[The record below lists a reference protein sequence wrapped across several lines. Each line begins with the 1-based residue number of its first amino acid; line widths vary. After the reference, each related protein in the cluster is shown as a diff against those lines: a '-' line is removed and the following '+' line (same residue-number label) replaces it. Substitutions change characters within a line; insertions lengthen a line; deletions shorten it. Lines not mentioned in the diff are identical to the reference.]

1 MVLNSSHLSCGVS
14 ESKWSPGTSQKR
26 KMDYPQDEG
35 RLALLVGGR
44 EKCMPFKHVHQGTH
58 CEMMWTEE
66 KMC

>member
-1 MVLNSSHLSCGVS
+1 
-14 ESKWSPGTSQKR
+14 
-26 KMDYPQDEG
+26 MDYPQDEG

-58 CEMMWTEE
+58 CEIMWTEE